1 LPESIAGTIV
11 VVALASA
18 FLHAAWNAAVKASK
32 DSRGAMAAQVVA
44 SGIAAVPVLALVP
57 LPSVSALPWL
67 AGSALFNFLTV
78 IALLRGYEQGGG
90 FGFVYPLARAVS
102 PLLVLLMANLVQGE
116 RVGLIGTAG
125 IALVSSGVAL
135 FAYGEGRRRKAALL
149 FALLAGAASAAYA
162 ICDANG
168 ARHSASVL
176 GYGLTVSVINAVVFG
191 SFHTFRNGVSIA
203 NALRSHVGMATLG
216 AAAGTSSYLLIL
228 WVWSRAPVAIGAALR
243 DTSVVFAALIAAR
256 LGEGLNALRL
266 CAIAL
271 VAAGAAMIR
280 FA

>member
-1 LPESIAGTIV
+1 LPEGIAGTIV
-11 VVALASA
+11 VVALISA
-18 FLHAAWNAAVKASK
+18 VLHAAWNAAVKASA

-44 SGIAAVPVLALVP
+44 SGIAAVPILAVVP
-57 LPSVSALPWL
+57 LPSSAALPWL
-67 AGSALFNFLTV
+67 GGSALFNFLTV
-78 IALLRGYEQGGG
+78 IALLRGYERGGG

-116 RVGLIGTAG
+116 RVGAIGTAG
-125 IALVSSGVAL
+125 IACVSSGVAL
-135 FAYGEGRRRKAALL
+135 FAYGEGRERKAALIY
-149 FALLAGAASAAYA
+149 ALLAGAASAAYA

-168 ARHSASVL
+168 ARHSPSVL
-176 GYGLTVSVINAVVFG
+176 GYGLTVSIINAVVFG
-191 SFHTFRNGVSIA
+191 AFHKFRNAVSITQ
-203 NALRSHVGMATLG
+203 ALRSHIGMATIG

-243 DTSVVFAALIAAR
+243 DTSVVFAALIAAK
-256 LGEGLNALRL
+256 LGEGLSRQRL
-266 CAIAL
+266 GAIAL